1 LKRELETLSTGI
13 DGFIEFK
20 KFKIEA
26 IKGEELKTI
35 AVVGLGYVGLP
46 LAVAFSEK
54 YPVVGFDISS
64 SRVKE
69 LKEGFD
75 RTLEVEDK
83 ELKEALN
90 RGIEFTDTLDGI
102 KDANIYIVTVP
113 TPIDKHKNPNL
124 KPLQSASQSLGTIL
138 KNGDIV
144 IYESTVYP
152 GCTEEVCVPILE
164 SVSKLIYQISLLD
177 TLLRR
182 INPWRYGAYCYRNF
196 PVLSGSTPR
205 RIWQEIGEFIGPF
218 LKRGPLFWVPF
229 F

>member
-1 LKRELETLSTGI
+1 M
-13 DGFIEFK
+13 
-20 KFKIEA
+20 
-26 IKGEELKTI
+26 
-35 AVVGLGYVGLP
+35 GLGYVGLP

-138 KNGDIV
+138 KNGDII

-164 SVSKLIYQISLLD
+164 SVSKLKFNQDFFVGYSPE
-177 TLLRR
+177 R
-182 INPWRYGAYCYRNF
+182 INPGDKEHTVKEY
-196 PVLSGSTPR
+196 
-205 RIWQEIGEFIGPF
+205 
-218 LKRGPLFWVPF
+218 
-229 F
+229 